1 MFDEKENTYVFDRMY
16 KVFVQT
22 GVSNR
27 CPDCHHF
34 YFRKIIVTRDKKI
47 YTMHCHINTV
57 DMVSARVCYDGSV
70 FPEEHMASTVRKVPR
85 IVPLRTLTKLSQK

>member
-1 MFDEKENTYVFDRMY
+1 MY

-47 YTMHCHINTV
+47 YEMHCHINTV
-57 DMVSARVCYDGSV
+57 DMALARVCYDGSV
-70 FPEEHMASTVRKVPR
+70 FPKEHMASIVRKVPR